1 MIVLQFKC
9 PKCCCLW
16 NGLPSQ
22 LLLPDAAPPPTNI
35 FYQRSGDC
43 IIPREVNGSWADLL
57 TAPWGTPPTRRAG
70 AAAGMGKL
78 PKSAPCLPQAPYLFT
93 EPAFLQSRDCG
104 PILPKKFPPP
114 PPKQGVVLWILEKV
128 KLICYDMS
136 RLHKGSKGNSK
147 GYGKRTFIFAMSQAS
162 YSEGK
167 NGDGRKAHCPAL
179 EGEKQSYSRHI
190 PFAGRGGIILLFRFR
205 CYFWMKA
212 SAGACGLQG
221 CGGELQTGS
230 KRCTEKSHFNC
241 ISMK

>member
-1 MIVLQFKC
+1 MGDPNH
-9 PKCCCLW
+9 PKSWSCSRD
-16 NGLPSQ
+16 GEIAKISPLPSSST
-22 LLLPDAAPPPTNI
+22 LFVYGACFLAE
-35 FYQRSGDC
+35 QRLWS
-43 IIPREVNGSWADLL
+43 
-57 TAPWGTPPTRRAG
+57 
-70 AAAGMGKL
+70 
-78 PKSAPCLPQAPYLFT
+78 YFT
-93 EPAFLQSRDCG
+93 
-104 PILPKKFPPP
+104 KKFPPP

-167 NGDGRKAHCPAL
+167 NGDGRKAHCPVL